1 MSGQPLHSSKHS
13 SRQSPKS
20 PSSADELLRIY
31 VNTPDN
37 DPLMKQLCRQR
48 DELLDELDQVA
59 SAAEVTGL
67 IIWLLRDNGINTQG
81 ATLDETAD
89 RLGDLDT
96 ESDTDLYTHLIF
108 QIKMAVERLDTIML
122 DNS

>member
-13 SRQSPKS
+13 SRQSPTP

-37 DPLMKQLCRQR
+37 DPLMKQLCQQR

-81 ATLDETAD
+81 ETLDETAD
-89 RLGDLDT
+89 RLGDLDIET
-96 ESDTDLYTHLIF
+96 DTDLYTHLIF
-108 QIKMAVERLDTIML
+108 QIKMAVERLDAIML